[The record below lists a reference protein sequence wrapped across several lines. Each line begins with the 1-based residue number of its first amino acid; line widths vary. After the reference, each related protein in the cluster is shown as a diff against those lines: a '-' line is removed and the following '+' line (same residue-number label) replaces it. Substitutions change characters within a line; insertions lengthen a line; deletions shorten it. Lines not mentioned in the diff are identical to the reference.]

1 MAHFNFGVYFRPW
14 VMPLRILCI
23 HGYRQTGNG
32 FREKSGSFRK
42 ILKDSCEFVFIDS
55 PLKIPTPDG
64 TTDQGSGWWF
74 SKSDDSFSAIEST
87 DYLRGFDESVEV
99 VKNALKEQGPFDGI
113 FAFSQGAAFVTL
125 LQFLMEQHPQEW
137 NAPTVKFAILVATF
151 KSRSSLHAPLYK
163 EPIKMPTLLVYGA
176 DDKVIPAEM
185 TEELLPFYA
194 APQTTFV
201 HPGGHMI
208 PTNAAAKEAFRTF
221 IGQFLSNVK

>member
-1 MAHFNFGVYFRPW
+1 
-14 VMPLRILCI
+14 
-23 HGYRQTGNG
+23 QSGNG

-42 ILKDSCEFVFIDS
+42 ILKNSCEFGKFPALHITFHCPLVSTVYIDS
-55 PLKIPTPDG
+55 PLKIPCDD
-64 TTDQGSGWWF
+64 TTDQGRGWWF
-74 SKSDDSFSAIEST
+74 SKSDNSFRAIDST
-87 DYLRGFDESVEV
+87 DFLRGFDESVEV

-151 KSRSSLHAPLYK
+151 KSRCSLHDPLYR
-163 EPIKMPTLLVYGA
+163 ESIKMPTLLVYGA
-176 DDKVIPAEM
+176 DDKIIPPEM

-194 APQTTFV
+194 APQTLV

-208 PTNAAAKEAFRTF
+208 PTNAAAKEAFREF
-221 IGQFLSNVK
+221 IGQFLPAVE